1 MKRIFKTLTG
11 AAGVALLAAFTAFPA
26 AAAPPLPAAD
36 EVAPGIGIVPVN
48 ASGGGEGACSVGFLV
63 HTSAGKPGFLTA
75 GHCDHGAT
83 ASYKNAVG
91 TYESIG
97 AFSQSV
103 DVEDGIDD
111 SDIGLVEF
119 TSAAPTDSAIYGF
132 RPVTGVA
139 STTRLAIGDQL
150 CKFGVATGRQCGKV
164 TYVTPTKVFFEAK
177 TDVGD
182 SGGPVY
188 YRNADG
194 TATAV
199 GITIRTDD
207 AGSVAEA
214 ELIEPWL
221 AKWNLT
227 LDKAPMAPVPLPAAY
242 RPNR

>member
-1 MKRIFKTLTG
+1 MFKTLSGMVG
-11 AAGVALLAAFTAFPA
+11 AALLAAFTVFPA

-48 ASGGGEGACSVGFLV
+48 ANGGGESACSVGFLV
-63 HTSAGKPGFLTA
+63 HTSSGKPGFLTA
-75 GHCDHGAT
+75 GHCDHGGT

-91 TYESIG
+91 TYETIG
-97 AFSQSV
+97 TFSQSV
-103 DVEDGIDD
+103 DVEDGVND
-111 SDIGLVEF
+111 SDIALVEF
-119 TSAAPTDSAIYGF
+119 TAPAPTDSAIYGF
-132 RPVTGVA
+132 RPVTGTA
-139 STTRLAIGDQL
+139 SSVRLAIGDQL

-164 TYVTPTKVFFEAK
+164 TYISPTKVYFDAK
-177 TDVGD
+177 ADGGD

-207 AGSVAEA
+207 AGSVTEA

-227 LDKAPMAPVPLPAAY
+227 LDKTPTAPAPLPAAY